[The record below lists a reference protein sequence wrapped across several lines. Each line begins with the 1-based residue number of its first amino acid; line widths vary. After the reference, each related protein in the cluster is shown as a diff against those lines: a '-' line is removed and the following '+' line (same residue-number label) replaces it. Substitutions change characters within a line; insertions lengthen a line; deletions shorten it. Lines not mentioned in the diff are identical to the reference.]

1 MRPMLLVTGRAGGGS
16 GGMQRFTCADVEPG
30 CHRVFRADG
39 VHALWAVVAA
49 HLRDVHRRESS
60 PQLAAA
66 LQRAV
71 RDAA

>member
-1 MRPMLLVTGRAGGGS
+1 
-16 GGMQRFTCADVEPG
+16 MQRFTCADVEPG